1 MWKTYRRKEIWITRD
16 TRYTARLYTYVHIG
30 AAAVGWPGAGFV
42 R

>member
-1 MWKTYRRKEIWITRD
+1 MWKTRD
-16 TRYTARLYTYVHIG
+16 TRYTTRLYTYVHIG